1 MNYTI
6 LIADDEPEIRT
17 LLRLYLENE
26 NYQIIEAENGK
37 QALELLKKE
46 HVDLCLL
53 DIMMPEM
60 DGYHV
65 LQELRKTSNIPV
77 MILSAKDAD
86 SEKILGLNL
95 GADDYLAKPFSLP
108 ELKMRIYAII
118 RRKKFYTSNILCS
131 NGIKIDL
138 LKKTVTIN
146 SETITLTRTEYELLL
161 FLISNKN
168 KVISKLSMAEHL
180 TGEMADMLDNHNFV
194 YTHIKNLK
202 AKLTRQ
208 GCSECIKN
216 IYGTG
221 YKWIEE

>member
-1 MNYTI
+1 MKI
-6 LIADDEPEIRT
+6 LIIEDERELSDNIVT
-17 LLRLYLENE
+17 FLSSE
-26 NYQIIEAENGK
+26 NYLCE
-37 QALELLKKE
+37 QAFTFADARMKVHLYECI
-46 HVDLCLL
+46 VL
-53 DIMMPEM
+53 DIMLP
-60 DGYHV
+60 DGNGLKLLKEIRDRHSQV
-65 LQELRKTSNIPV
+65 GVIIV
-77 MILSAKDAD
+77 SAKDSIND
-86 SEKILGLNL
+86 KITGMEV